1 MCVIVL
7 FPSDFLKL
15 GKDFV
20 AFMCS
25 GRLFQSLTVLG
36 KKENLWLSTV
46 EWGIGKLRFSL
57 WLLVL
62 GGATSQ
68 TKSSRGSSMDL
79 DLALWRRRSLAL
91 ALRVAKGG
99 QSRRSRFFL
108 LFPWVISKLPVTNL
122 AHLRWT
128 FSSSSI

>member
-1 MCVIVL
+1 MLWKIVPEIDCV
-7 FPSDFLKL
+7 
-15 GKDFV
+15 GK
-20 AFMCS
+20 
-25 GRLFQSLTVLG
+25 R
-36 KKENLWLSTV
+36 ENLWLSTG
-46 EWGIGKLRFSL
+46 EWGFGKLRFPL

-99 QSRRSRFFL
+99 QSRRSKFFL
-108 LFPWVISKLPVTNL
+108 LFPWDISKLPVTNL